1 MPVQVP
7 PIPRV
12 DSQPA
17 EYEALRQ
24 LLRLSGFSEPAV
36 CDRLQIGKLS
46 DLRPEQ
52 LRQHDSGPLRS
63 ASDALTKLFIEG
75 WPVSRSSL
83 AELLTSEG
91 LDLLDRFGLIMP
103 FGNGDEAA
111 ATVSLYPIE
120 DLFVASD
127 RYNNAD
133 GSYYEVWDDL
143 VYPCLFVTTRKF
155 IETIPRTATG
165 DVLDLCAG
173 SGIGALL
180 LARTAQKV
188 VAADLTER
196 CRYFIH
202 FNARVNGFDNIEPA
216 IGDLYAPVAGQQFDR
231 IVVHPP
237 YQPVLDHIAT
247 FNSGGADGEQITRRI
262 ITEAPGYLK
271 PGGQLFCLCQLTDRE
286 DPVEV
291 RIRNWMTDEH
301 AGLCDIGFVVY
312 THHDM
317 VRYTAVETL
326 QEKKPH
332 GAWRAW
338 IQALTNAGVRDMVYG
353 MVVVQMREHGSA
365 DRHAF
370 TVRREGP
377 HTGSSELVQLIAAE
391 TRVSQADFPQRM
403 LSLRFLARPGSTL
416 QVTHQLE
423 AGKWEQ
429 ASLVLKRSQPFEYHL
444 SADQLLANLLAH
456 LDGKHT
462 GEEIRQSLP
471 FAVTPEQLAGV
482 FRRLVS
488 GGFVDIID

>member
-7 PIPRV
+7 PIPHI

-17 EYEALRQ
+17 EYAALRN
-24 LLRLSGFSEPAV
+24 LFRLSGFSEPTV
-36 CDRLQIGKLS
+36 CDRLRVAKLS
-46 DLRPEQ
+46 ELRPDQ
-52 LRQHDSGPLRS
+52 LRDHDSGPIHS
-63 ASDALTKLFIEG
+63 ASDALTKLFVEG
-75 WPVSRSSL
+75 WPVSRSRL
-83 AELLTSEG
+83 AELLTPEG
-91 LDLLDRFGLIMP
+91 LSLLDRFGLLMP
-103 FGNGDEAA
+103 HGNGDEAA

-133 GSYYEVWDDL
+133 GSHYEVWDDL

-155 IETIPRTATG
+155 IEAIPRTPAG

-180 LARTAQKV
+180 LARTARKV
-188 VAADLTER
+188 IAADLTER

-216 IGDLYAPVAGQQFDR
+216 IGDLYAPVAGKRFDR

-262 ITEAPGYLK
+262 ITEAPAYLK

-291 RIRNWMTDEH
+291 RIRHWMPQEH
-301 AGLCDIGFVVY
+301 ASLCDIVFVVY

-332 GAWRAW
+332 GAWKAW
-338 IQALTNAGVRDMVYG
+338 IQALTNVGVRDMVYG
-353 MVVVQMREHGSA
+353 MVVVQMREEDS

-370 TVRREGP
+370 TVRLEGP
-377 HTGSSELVQLIAAE
+377 RTGSAELVQLIATE
-391 TRVSQADFPQRM
+391 TRVAQADFPQQM
-403 LSLRFLARPGSTL
+403 QSLRFKARPGSTL

-423 AGKWEQ
+423 NGKWEQ

-456 LDGKHT
+456 LDGKQT

-488 GGFVDIID
+488 GGFVDIVD